1 MGEWG
6 SWQHG
11 FRRVSRVGLAAQFSQ
26 GQRGGERSTVFA
38 GLRRV
43 TRVGLAAQFSQGR
56 RGKVGSTVLARPAGW
71 CWQQVGDLLA
81 TYVFSLSP
89 TSFVRS
95 SARAFEQA
103 LIWQERLR
111 KASGVGFA
119 TQFSRSQRG
128 GVGIT
133 VVAGPAGWVW
143 QHIVHRPSGVWLEA
157 HIKHGQWG
165 GVGSTVFAG
174 PAGRRQRLQGQLGGV
189 GSAVLAGP
197 AG

>member
-1 MGEWG
+1 MIRAAGEVMGRVPIDEGYAVPHAIVRLDVAGQGHNEGNGVKTGCMSRIVGTWG
-6 SWQHG
+6 CRQHG

-103 LIWQERLR
+103 LI
-111 KASGVGFA
+111 
-119 TQFSRSQRG
+119 
-128 GVGIT
+128 
-133 VVAGPAGWVW
+133 
-143 QHIVHRPSGVWLEA
+143 
-157 HIKHGQWG
+157 
-165 GVGSTVFAG
+165 
-174 PAGRRQRLQGQLGGV
+174 
-189 GSAVLAGP
+189 
-197 AG
+197 